1 MSSKQT
7 YIKMRN
13 SQELDNNWLWKYYKQ
28 EGGKLNDPQEFL
40 EHFYTIT
47 EPIIINGQFFGDQ
60 QVNRDLSEFFNNM
73 DKKFGLTTLWS
84 KEGEFL
90 KVVE

>member
-13 SQELDNNWLWKYYKQ
+13 SQELDNNWLWTYYKQ

-40 EHFYTIT
+40 KHFYIETT
-47 EPIIINGQFFGDQ
+47 PIVVNGQYFGDQ
-60 QVNRDLSEFFNNM
+60 QVNRDLSEFFNDM
-73 DKKFGLTTLWS
+73 DRKFGLTTLWS